1 MTTINFISEKPAEI
15 SADLL
20 VAYYDAHGANA
31 LADNVAVT
39 AAAADLAASSADGV
53 RTFLPS
59 CGTAAKRI
67 ALIGTDTSEMAKR
80 RGTSFD
86 DGLEMAGSGRH
97 RHYAAIA
104 VRGAKASHVV
114 LAGNY
119 DSFDEVVSAGVGA
132 LLGNYEFKKYGN
144 HQVNALETLTILA
157 PADLDTEE
165 AATRIQI
172 LAESMIQVMDLV
184 NRAPNDL
191 YPETFASYVA
201 EQAKPLGLQVEVWDF
216 ERLQAENCGGIVAVG
231 QGSVH
236 KPCLVKVS
244 YTPENAENNISFIGK
259 GITFDSGGLSLKPSE
274 SMETMKCDMAG
285 AATVLGAT
293 LAAARLGL
301 PVGVTTYLALAENLP
316 SSTAQR
322 PSDVL
327 IMRNGLSVETTNTDA
342 EGRLVMADALALAAE
357 THTDAIVDVATL
369 TGAQMVGLGVRTA
382 GVMGTPEVRDVI
394 VAAANEVGEAMWPA
408 PLPSYLREA
417 LDTPVADLKNSGP
430 RWGGMLT
437 AGIFLQ
443 EFVGAKPWAH
453 VDIAGPAFNDGA
465 PWGANPKGATGMGVL
480 TLVEWLETLA

>member
-1 MTTINFISEKPAEI
+1 MTNISFIYENPAAV

-20 VAYYDAHGANA
+20 VAYLNENGVINVDAPE
-31 LADNVAVT
+31 LAT
-39 AAAADLAASSADGV
+39 AAQQLQASHEAGSL
-53 RTFLPS
+53 TTLPS
-59 CGTAAKRI
+59 CGTAATKV
-67 ALIGTDTSEMAKR
+67 ALIGTEVSEMAKR

-86 DGLEMAGSGRH
+86 DGIEMAGTGRH
-97 RHYAAIA
+97 RHYAAIG
-104 VRGAKASHVV
+104 VRGSKASKVV
-114 LAGNY
+114 LAGAY
-119 DSFDEVVSAGVGA
+119 VSFDEVVSAGVGA

-144 HQVNALETLTILA
+144 HEVNVLDEIVILA
-157 PADLDTEE
+157 PEDLDEE
-165 AATRIQI
+165 LAITRIQV
-172 LAESMIQVMDLV
+172 LAASMIEVMDLV

-191 YPETFASYVA
+191 YPETFAAYAEEVA
-201 EQAKPLGLQVEVWDF
+201 TPLGIEVEVWDF
-216 ERLQAENCGGIVAVG
+216 ERLVAENCGGIVAVG
-231 QGSVH
+231 QGSTH
-236 KPCLVKVS
+236 KPRLVKLS
-244 YTPENAENNISFIGK
+244 YTPAGAERKVSFIGK

-285 AATVLGAT
+285 AATVLAST
-293 LAAARLGL
+293 LAAAKLEL
-301 PVGVTTYLALAENLP
+301 PVAVTTYLALAENLP

-357 THTDAIVDVATL
+357 TDTDAIVDVATL

-394 VAAANEVGEAMWPA
+394 VSAANEVGEAMWAA
-408 PLPSYLREA
+408 PLPSYLRA
-417 LDTPVADLKNSGP
+417 TLNTTVADIKNSGI

-453 VDIAGPAFNDGA
+453 IDIAGPAFNDEA
-465 PWGANPKGATGMGVL
+465 PWGANAKGATGMGVL